1 MAARRPVGQRRRSAM
16 DLNIVD
22 TYGGSALEPVR
33 TENYILAMKSP
44 FSDDAAPISSS
55 N

>member
-1 MAARRPVGQRRRSAM
+1 LTP
-16 DLNIVD
+16 L
-22 TYGGSALEPVR
+22 GSWSLTPFFADDDPVR

-44 FSDDAAPISSS
+44 FSDDAAPISSL